1 MSDLRPPP
9 YPADTRAKG
18 WRFELDYEQI
28 EQSGTWGAAMALAME
43 GLPLARPFLLAMWY
57 AAWKQ
62 VPCGSLPTNDREL
75 AGAIGIPT
83 SVLAEYSEVLLRGW
97 WVADDGRYYHPT
109 LTARVREMMSKRRS
123 DADRQAKRRGAMS
136 PPESGG
142 EASDSHAGHAAVTR
156 DKPVTQP
163 GVGRESSTDQLPPS
177 KSSPSSKT
185 LSKPAASHPSAEGF
199 GEFWLAWP
207 KNERKQDKAA
217 CLDLWKRK
225 GFEAIAAVILA
236 DVRVKRGTEKWADG
250 FIEAPLVYLRN
261 KRWEDGVTPNS
272 AGDHEDL
279 GDWRKDRKTVEAK
292 GVAVGLGKWDEDGFQ
307 HRRHFETFAAYEER
321 VAARVLELEGQPA

>member
-83 SVLAEYSEVLLRGW
+83 AVLADYREVLLRGW
-97 WVADDGRYYHPT
+97 WVAADGRLYHPT
-109 LTARVREMMSKRRS
+109 LTARVVEMMAKRRS
-123 DADRQAKRRGAMS
+123 DADRQAKRRGAVT

-142 EASDSHAGHAAVTR
+142 VAGESQASHTDVTR
-156 DKPVTQP
+156 DTKRTPP
-163 GVGRESSTDQLPPS
+163 EVGRESSTDHRPLK

-185 LSKPAASHPSAEGF
+185 VSKPSASHPAAAGF
-199 GEFWLAWP
+199 PEFWLAWP
-207 KNERKQDKAA
+207 RGERRQDKAA
-217 CLDLWKRK
+217 CLELWKRR
-225 GFEAIAAVILA
+225 GYSAIADVILA
-236 DVRVKRGTEKWADG
+236 DVRAKRGTEKWAEG
-250 FIEAPLVYLRN
+250 YIEAPLVYLRN
-261 KRWEDGVTPNS
+261 KRWEDHNTE
-272 AGDHEDL
+272 AGDDEPL
-279 GDWRKDRKTVEAK
+279 GDWRKDFNTVQAKALSLGMEPWDREGFENGRHREPFSAYEAK
-292 GVAVGLGKWDEDGFQ
+292 
-307 HRRHFETFAAYEER
+307 
-321 VAARVLELEGQPA
+321 VAARVEELEGVPA